1 MLMYFLRGSLPWQG
15 LKAATKK
22 QKYDMISE
30 KKMSTPVEV
39 LCRGYP
45 SEFGTYLNY
54 CRSLKF
60 ADKPDYSYL
69 RKVRLGHTHLP
80 LPPLSLPAFFS
91 SSTPPPPLPRTDVQR
106 FVLPGGIRL
115 RPQFRLDAEEPA
127 AGNPAG
133 GGGAEAVTSA
143 EVTRRA
149 RRCAAAGLG
158 CAVMPSL
165 SAAGRVARFAP
176 VGATRYTATH

>member
-69 RKVRLGHTHLP
+69 RKVRSTCAAFPAHG
-80 LPPLSLPAFFS
+80 SLAFFS
-91 SSTPPPPLPRTDVQR
+91 LTAVDVVADVQR
-106 FVLPGGIRL
+106 PLLPGGIRL
-115 RPQFRLDAEEPA
+115 
-127 AGNPAG
+127 
-133 GGGAEAVTSA
+133 
-143 EVTRRA
+143 
-149 RRCAAAGLG
+149 
-158 CAVMPSL
+158 
-165 SAAGRVARFAP
+165 
-176 VGATRYTATH
+176 